1 VELVRPAG
9 QYLPSYLD
17 AIDRMTKV
25 DEPFFKMY
33 VRELEEIHQDPERF
47 LFLMDDFEAQRPPV
61 ILPNGTVIPRIP
73 SITRWMWD
81 GEICGSTQL
90 RWLPGTTDLPPYCL
104 GHISYAVFPWK
115 RQLGMASK
123 ALELLLPYARELRL
137 NFVEIVADVENV
149 PSQKVILRNGGVL
162 IEEFSKPLPSSGGQA
177 YRYRIQLE
185 PDLD

>member
-1 VELVRPAG
+1 VKLVRPAQ
-9 QYLPSYLD
+9 QYLESYLV
-17 AIDRMTKV
+17 AVDRMTKV

-33 VRELEEIHQDPERF
+33 ERELVEIHEDPERF
-47 LFLMDDFEAQRPPV
+47 LFLMDDPEAQRPPV
-61 ILPNGTVIPRIP
+61 ILPNGAVIPRIP

-115 RQLGMASK
+115 RQKGFASK
-123 ALELLLPYARELRL
+123 ALELLLPHAIELKMD
-137 NFVEIVADVENV
+137 FVELVADVENV

-162 IEEFSKPLPSSGGQA
+162 TEEFTKPALSGGGQA
-177 YRYRIQLE
+177 YRYRIQLNSNVR
-185 PDLD
+185 